1 MKAGVLGLLAVAL
14 LLFASFAL
22 LSRRAAEGSRVA
34 RVAALV
40 DGVLLILAGV
50 QALFA
55 AVVLFALKC
64 DETCADSDERPGD
77 WSDRAD
83 AWQWWA
89 QLGLAAVGFVALV
102 LAVVHTARR
111 RHTDAVA
118 WLACAALCFAVWVIL
133 LASGDALQG

>member
-1 MKAGVLGLLAVAL
+1 MKPGLLGLLAVAL

-40 DGVLLILAGV
+40 DGALLILAGV

-64 DETCADSDERPGD
+64 DETCADSGERPGD

-89 QLGLAAVGFVALV
+89 QLRLPESGSRRSSSPSCTPRGADTRTPWRGWL
-102 LAVVHTARR
+102 ARR
-111 RHTDAVA
+111 
-118 WLACAALCFAVWVIL
+118 CASR
-133 LASGDALQG
+133 SG